1 MSTEVIS
8 SAIQERTA
16 MTVAGDR
23 STGNFGHRHGLCIKR
38 LQFNP
43 TDLYHW
49 TAEHWLWLYMQ
60 EFNYSPIL
68 RKLFS

>member
-23 STGNFGHRHGLCIKR
+23 STGNFGHRHGLCIQR
-38 LQFNP
+38 LQFNQLIY
-43 TDLYHW
+43 TTGLLSIGYGY
-49 TAEHWLWLYMQ
+49 T
-60 EFNYSPIL
+60 
-68 RKLFS
+68 RKSSITCQY